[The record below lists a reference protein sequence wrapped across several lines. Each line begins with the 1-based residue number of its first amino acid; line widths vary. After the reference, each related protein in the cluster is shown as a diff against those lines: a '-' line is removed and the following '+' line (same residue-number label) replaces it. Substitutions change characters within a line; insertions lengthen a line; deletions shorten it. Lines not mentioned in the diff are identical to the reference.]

1 MNGGGSGLGGWC
13 CVDFGGDRRMP
24 LMLLLLL
31 LLMMTMM
38 MTMLGQTVA
47 VLTSSCSYVEQHTVS
62 TARQWSHSLSPFHRP
77 ISQWCSLI
85 CSPTLLH
92 TVTSSV
98 VVVAVAAVAAAVVA
112 AVAAAIYR
120 HYSTRKNHSYPH

>member
-13 CVDFGGDRRMP
+13 CVDFGGDRRMH

-31 LLMMTMM
+31 LLMMTM
-38 MTMLGQTVA
+38 LCQTVA

-62 TARQWSHSLSPFHRP
+62 IARQWSHSLSPFHRP

-98 VVVAVAAVAAAVVA
+98 VVVAAVVVVVA
-112 AVAAAIYR
+112 AAAIYR